1 MSTATSRNIFY
12 HVEDVMELLGVSRSK
27 AYKIIQDLND
37 ELKKNGYIVAVAG
50 RVPKKFF
57 NERFYCDIET
67 PETVKLERRASR

>member
-1 MSTATSRNIFY
+1 MATATSRNIFY
-12 HVEDVMELLGVSRSK
+12 YVEDVMELLGVSRSK

-37 ELKKNGYIVAVAG
+37 ELKKNGYIVAVSG

-57 NERFYCDIET
+57 NERFYDIET